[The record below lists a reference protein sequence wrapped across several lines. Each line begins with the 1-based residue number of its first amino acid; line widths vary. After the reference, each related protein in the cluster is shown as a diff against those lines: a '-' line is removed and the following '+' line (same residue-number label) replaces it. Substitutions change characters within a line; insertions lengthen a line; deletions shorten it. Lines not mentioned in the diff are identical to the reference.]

1 MPKRKCSN
9 IVASFGQNLIYYRRK
24 KGLTQQEVAD
34 KLNLNRSTY
43 TKYETSV
50 SEPSL
55 EILLKIADI
64 FDVEPNKLLNDENPE
79 VFNRVAEPSIIPSEK
94 EKKLIGSLRLLDD
107 TQKEEVLKTINKFI
121 TENNKK

>member
-9 IVASFGQNLIYYRRK
+9 IVVSFGQNLIYYRK
-24 KGLTQQEVAD
+24 KSGLTQQQVAD
-34 KLNLNRSTY
+34 ILNLNRSTY

-64 FDVEPNKLLNDENPE
+64 FQVQPNQLLDTDFGTMVADPPLQITSENEKKLVKNFKLLN
-79 VFNRVAEPSIIPSEK
+79 S
-94 EKKLIGSLRLLDD
+94 
-107 TQKEEVLKTINKFI
+107 TQKQEIFDTMSKFI
-121 TENNKK
+121 IENSKK